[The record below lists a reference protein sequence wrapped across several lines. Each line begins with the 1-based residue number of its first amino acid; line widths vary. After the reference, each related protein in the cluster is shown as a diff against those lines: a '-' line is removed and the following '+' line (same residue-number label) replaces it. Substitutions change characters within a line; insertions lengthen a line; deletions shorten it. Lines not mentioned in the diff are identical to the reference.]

1 MKTQILV
8 SHPEIKG
15 SGTQKFL
22 ETTGKFFSN
31 VFYESIDLT
40 YPTDKI
46 DIEQEQLRLRS
57 ADRIVLQFPMY
68 WYQSPDSLNRYMQT
82 VFTRKYIESER
93 ALSGKELGIVV
104 TLGDALSQFRLGGS
118 EQFTISE
125 LMAPYAAFANK
136 AGMKFL
142 PVFPIEQF
150 SYMDERQKLQLV
162 GDYAAY
168 LNADQPFSLTGRT
181 EWLTGQLKMIMAQ
194 RENKT
199 AINLIIDS
207 ISNRK
212 DRIDDLRENIKLI
225 RDEEE

>member
-1 MKTQILV
+1 MNTQILV

-57 ADRIVLQFPMY
+57 ADRIVFQFPMY

-104 TLGDALSQFRLGGS
+104 TLGDALSQFQLGGS

-168 LNADQPFSLTGRT
+168 LNADQPFL
-181 EWLTGQLKMIMAQ
+181 
-194 RENKT
+194 
-199 AINLIIDS
+199 
-207 ISNRK
+207 
-212 DRIDDLRENIKLI
+212 
-225 RDEEE
+225 